1 MISTAMPTQAAR
13 NTSDEMAFRLCTL
26 VVPMTGQCSV
36 SKKYQIE
43 PQSAER
49 VSLS

>member
-1 MISTAMPTQAAR
+1 MTLR
-13 NTSDEMAFRLCTL
+13 VLTL
-26 VVPMTGQCSV
+26 VVPTTGQCSV

-49 VSLS
+49 VSLSW